1 MYKKSQKADLKVVVG
16 RGRGGLS
23 PYGQPDSKISFFW
36 RHPQI
41 DDEMTWIDCFL
52 RMPIFVYN
60 FGNFLQEGALASLST
75 SSQRLK
81 IRIQH

>member
-1 MYKKSQKADLKVVVG
+1 MYKKITKGLPL
-16 RGRGGLS
+16 GGFGEGGGSALTVS
-23 PYGQPDSKISFFW
+23 LTVKYLCVFLRQ
-36 RHPQI
+36 PQI